1 MAAKRKVNFN
11 QTVTVHEI
19 LSINDYTALEITAAW
34 YDANEMEKIT
44 ERCLKILCKIES
56 GKSKS
61 GKQYCV
67 RGLEGHTTQ
76 GSIIKKSNRSAA
88 YIAVL
93 DEQDR
98 CRNEAREIR
107 VQAISDAYRRTSSS
121 CQMWAQV
128 VGNRD
133 QQAVEEYLYSE
144 DVEDDFRAEERK
156 GNVLLKHVKSSLKS
170 SNPGSEVGSHL
181 ANPLVGPFRVTAHAA

>member
-1 MAAKRKVNFN
+1 MAAKRKVTFN
-11 QTVTVHEI
+11 QTVAVRRT
-19 LSINDYTALEITAAW
+19 LSIYDYTTSEIAATW
-34 YDANEMEKIT
+34 YDENEREKIFK
-44 ERCLKILCKIES
+44 RCRKTLRKIES

-76 GSIIKKSNRSAA
+76 GSILKKSNRSAA
-88 YIAVL
+88 YISVL
-93 DEQDR
+93 EKQDR

-133 QQAVEEYLYSE
+133 QQAVEEYLYE
-144 DVEDDFRAEERK
+144 DNEDDFRAEERK